1 MARSPEARA
10 SGHRSRPDTA
20 ATCVIAIALGVT
32 VLTGGACKGKH
43 DGASLEEGTLP
54 AAAQSSVEVINVI
67 GTCDDVPLCTKECEA
82 GQGDRCRRL
91 GATLQFAKPPDRDE
105 ARATSFYEEAC
116 KLGNA
121 PGCVSAGQMFEYE
134 HGVTKDV
141 AKAAGYYAKACDV
154 GYQVGCANYA
164 IMLENGRGVPKD
176 LEKAATLY
184 EAACRAG
191 AGLACERRKALRAG
205 DAAP

>member
-1 MARSPEARA
+1 MRGTATTCAMALAVA
-10 SGHRSRPDTA
+10 VA
-20 ATCVIAIALGVT
+20 
-32 VLTGGACKGKH
+32 VLTGSACKGKH
-43 DGASLEEGTLP
+43 GGASPEEGTLP

-82 GQGDRCRRL
+82 GQADRCRRL

-105 ARATSFYEEAC
+105 ARATSFYERAC
-116 KLGNA
+116 ALGNA

-141 AKAAGYYAKACDV
+141 GKAAAYYSKACDV

-176 LEKAATLY
+176 LERAATLY

-191 AGLACERRKALRAG
+191 AGLACERRKALHPA
-205 DAAP
+205 DASP

>member
-1 MARSPEARA
+1 MA
-10 SGHRSRPDTA
+10 SRPRAYGRAGRRGKA
-20 ATCVIAIALGVT
+20 ATCAMALAVAVAALT
-32 VLTGGACKGKH
+32 VGACKGKQG
-43 DGASLEEGTLP
+43 GASPEERTLP

-67 GTCDDVPLCTKECEA
+67 GTCEDVPLCTKECEA
-82 GQGDRCRRL
+82 GQADRCRRL

-105 ARATSFYEEAC
+105 ARATSFYERAC
-116 KLGNA
+116 ALGNA
-121 PGCVSAGQMFEYE
+121 PACVSAGQMFEYE

-141 AKAAGYYAKACDV
+141 GKAAGYYARACDV

-176 LEKAATLY
+176 LDRAATLY

-191 AGLACERRKALRAG
+191 AGLACERRKALRPA
-205 DAAP
+205 DASP